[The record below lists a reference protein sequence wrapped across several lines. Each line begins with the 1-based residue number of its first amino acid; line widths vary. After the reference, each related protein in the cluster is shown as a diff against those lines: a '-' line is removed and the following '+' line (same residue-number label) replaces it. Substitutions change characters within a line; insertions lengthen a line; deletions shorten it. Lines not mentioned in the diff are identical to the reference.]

1 MSVCSLLTLIIM
13 TQNTI
18 SNNKSLAKNTLYLYL
33 RTFITMIVGL
43 YASRIVLQV
52 LGASDFGLYNVVGG
66 VLTMFTMISSAL
78 QVGTQRFLSFALGE
92 SDDEKLKKI
101 FSIALGLHFIVAI
114 LVLALAET
122 IGLWFLNNYLNIP
135 DGREQA
141 ALYVYQFTIFG
152 FMFSFIQV
160 PFQSCLIAHEKMS
173 IYAYMSIYDAV
184 MKLAIVI
191 VLPFLTIDKLVAYGA
206 LLLLLHFSTVLIY
219 NIYCRKN
226 FSECV
231 FSISF
236 DKNLTREIVYY
247 SGWNIFGGSVNL
259 FANQGINILL
269 NIFYGTIVNAARGLT
284 VTVSNILFQFIT
296 SFQMAADPQIIKL
309 YAAKELDKFHRL
321 LINSCRIATYLYFL
335 VAIPV
340 FLEINFILKFWLG
353 EYPTYTN
360 VFIRIILIELY
371 FKTVNQPIL
380 YSIHASG
387 KMKWQNIVC
396 STLLYMM
403 FPCNWIVLEYGCT
416 PEMVFIISAL
426 FWGINN
432 IGCLVFSNKYTGLSI
447 RDVIIKVYGN
457 TILGGSIML
466 LIPYLVSINVTEGW
480 MGFIIVC
487 SVSIICSI
495 VVIYYWGITD
505 GMRQLLKEKLYK

>member
-1 MSVCSLLTLIIM
+1 MA
-13 TQNTI
+13 QRTI
-18 SNNKSLAKNTLYLYL
+18 LNNKCLAKNTLYLYL

-43 YASRIVLQV
+43 YTSRIVLQV
-52 LGASDFGLYNVVGG
+52 LGTSDFGLYNVVGG

-92 SDDEKLKKI
+92 NDDEKLKKT
-101 FSIALGLHFIVAI
+101 FSIVLGLHFIVAI
-114 LVLALAET
+114 FVFVLAET
-122 IGLWFLNNYLNIP
+122 IGLWFLDNYLNIP

-152 FMFSFIQV
+152 FVFSFIQV

-173 IYAYMSIYDAV
+173 MYAYMSIFDAV
-184 MKLAIVI
+184 MKLTIVI
-191 VLPFLTIDKLVAYGA
+191 VLPFLTIDKLIAYAA
-206 LLLLLHFSTVLIY
+206 LLFLLHFITIFIY
-219 NIYCRKN
+219 NIYCRRS

-236 DKNLTREIVYY
+236 DKTLTKEIVCY

-259 FANQGINILL
+259 LANQGTNILL
-269 NIFYGTIVNAARGLT
+269 NIFYDTVVNAARGLT
-284 VTVSNILFQFIT
+284 VTVNNILFQFVT
-296 SFQMAADPQIIKL
+296 SFQMAVDPQIVKL
-309 YAAKELDKFHRL
+309 YAAKEMDKFHRL
-321 LINSCRIATYLYFL
+321 LINNCRIATYLYFL
-335 VAIPV
+335 VAIPA
-340 FLEINFILKFWLG
+340 FLEINFILRFWLG
-353 EYPTYTN
+353 EYPVYTDI
-360 VFIRIILIELY
+360 FIRIILIELY

-396 STLLYMM
+396 STLLFMI
-403 FPCNWIVLEYGCT
+403 FPCNWIVLKWGCA

-432 IGCLVFSNKYTGLSI
+432 IGCLVFSNKYAGLSI

-466 LIPYLVSINVTEGW
+466 LIPYLVSINVNEGW
-480 MGFIIVC
+480 IGFIMVC
-487 SVSIICSI
+487 SISVVCSAI
-495 VVIYYWGITD
+495 VTYYWGLTD
-505 GMRQLLKEKLYK
+505 GMRQFLREKLYK